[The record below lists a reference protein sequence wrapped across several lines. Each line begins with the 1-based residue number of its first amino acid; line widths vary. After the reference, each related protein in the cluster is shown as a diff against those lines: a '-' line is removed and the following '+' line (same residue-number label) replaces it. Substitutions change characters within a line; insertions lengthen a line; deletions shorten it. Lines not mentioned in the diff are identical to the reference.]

1 MTRMLSAAAE
11 LFHGITGRVV
21 ETFEPY
27 TEAAP
32 VAIAAQFLAAF
43 GNAVGRGPHFVIGET
58 VHHLNE
64 FVSVVGKSSRA
75 RKGDAS
81 HIALRAL
88 RDADPEWAANIASG
102 LSSGEGLIHAVRDP
116 VEKMNSKGERI
127 VTDEGASDKR
137 LLVLES
143 EFSGA
148 LKQFARE
155 GNVLSNVLRDAWDGK
170 AVLRTLTKNSPT
182 RASGAH
188 ISVIAHT
195 TPADLGAY
203 LGNVEAANGLGNR
216 FVFVLTHRAKLLP
229 DPGRAPA
236 DAVAR
241 LVDEVRETL
250 NFARHVGEIRRT
262 PAAAA
267 VWEHLY
273 PELTREQPGLLG
285 NLLAR
290 SEAHVA
296 RLSALYA
303 LSARRQQVD
312 VEHLQAAVA
321 LWEYVEQSTAII
333 FADRTGDR
341 TADKL
346 LAKLNPGRSMTVEE
360 IRSDIFANHIDKTRL
375 DNALAVLEYRGR
387 VRLVKHQTG
396 GRACTVVTSI
406 ERDGVRAESVES
418 AESPTVDPLST
429 LSTLSAQ
436 GGPEL

>member
-1 MTRMLSAAAE
+1 
-11 LFHGITGRVV
+11 
-21 ETFEPY
+21 
-27 TEAAP
+27 
-32 VAIAAQFLAAF
+32 
-43 GNAVGRGPHFVIGET
+43 
-58 VHHLNE
+58 
-64 FVSVVGKSSRA
+64 
-75 RKGDAS
+75 
-81 HIALRAL
+81 
-88 RDADPEWAANIASG
+88 
-102 LSSGEGLIHAVRDP
+102 

>member
-1 MTRMLSAAAE
+1 MLSAAAD
-11 LFHGITGRVV
+11 LFHGITGSVV
-21 ETFEPY
+21 TTFEAY

-32 VAIAAQFLAAF
+32 VAIAAQFLVAF

-64 FVSVVGKSSRA
+64 FVALVGKSSRS

-81 HIALRAL
+81 HIALRTL

-116 VEKMNSKGERI
+116 VEKINSKGERT
-127 VTDEGASDKR
+127 VADEGVSDKR
-137 LLVLES
+137 LLVVES

-170 AVLRTLTKNSPT
+170 VVLRTLTKNSPT
-182 RASGAH
+182 RATDPH
-188 ISVIAHT
+188 ISIIAHT
-195 TPADLGAY
+195 TPPDLSAH

-216 FVFVLTHRAKLLP
+216 FVFVLAHRAKLLP

-236 DAVAR
+236 DAVAL
-241 LVDEVRETL
+241 LVHEVRETL
-250 NFARHVGEIRRT
+250 DFARHVGEIRRT

-267 VWEHLY
+267 VWEQLY
-273 PELTREQPGLLG
+273 AELTREQPGLLG

-303 LSARRQQVD
+303 LSARREEID

-321 LWEYVEQSTAII
+321 LWEYAEQSTAII
-333 FADRTGDR
+333 FAERSGDR

-346 LAKLNPGRSMTVEE
+346 LAALKPGRSMTVEE
-360 IRSDIFANHIDKTRL
+360 IRAEIFSNHVDKTLL
-375 DNALAVLEYRGR
+375 DNALNVLEYRGQ
-387 VRLVKHQTG
+387 VRLVKRQTG
-396 GRACTVVTSI
+396 GRSCTVVTRI
-406 ERDGVRAESVES
+406 PREGVCAESAGS
-418 AESPTVDPLST
+418 AESPPAAPLST
-429 LSTLSAQ
+429 LSALSAQ
-436 GGPEL
+436 GGSER

>member
-1 MTRMLSAAAE
+1 MLSAAVE
-11 LFHGITGRVV
+11 LFHDITGHVV
-21 ETFEPY
+21 ATFEPY

-32 VAIAAQFLAAF
+32 VAIAAQFLTAF

-64 FVSVVGKSSRA
+64 FLALVGKSSRS

-81 HIALRAL
+81 HIALRTL

-116 VEKMNSKGERI
+116 VQKLNSKGEQ
-127 VTDEGASDKR
+127 VLCDEGASDKR

-155 GNVLSNVLRDAWDGK
+155 GNVLSNVLRDSWDGK
-170 AVLRTLTKNSPT
+170 ATLRTLTKNSPT

-216 FVFVLTHRAKLLP
+216 FLFVLVNRAKLLP

-241 LVDEVRETL
+241 LVREVREVL
-250 NFARHVGEIRRT
+250 DFARQVGEIRRT
-262 PAAAA
+262 RAAAA

-303 LSARRQQVD
+303 LSARREQVD

-321 LWEYVEQSTAII
+321 LWEYAEQSTAII
-333 FADRTGDR
+333 FADRSGDP

-346 LAKLNPGRSMTVEE
+346 LAALKPDRSMTVEE
-360 IRSDIFANHIDKTRL
+360 IRSEIFANHVDKARL
-375 DNALAVLEYRGR
+375 DNALNVLEYRGQ
-387 VRLVKHQTG
+387 VRLVKRQTG
-396 GRACTVVTSI
+396 GRACTVVTRI
-406 ERDGVRAESVES
+406 PREGVCAES
-418 AESPTVDPLST
+418 AESPPVDGLST
-429 LSTLSAQ
+429 LCALSAQ

>member
-1 MTRMLSAAAE
+1 MLSAAPD
-11 LFHGITGRVV
+11 LFYGIIGRVV

-32 VAIAAQFLAAF
+32 VAIAVQFLAAF

-64 FVSVVGKSSRA
+64 FVALVGKSSRS

-81 HIALRAL
+81 HIALRTL
-88 RDADPEWAANIASG
+88 RDADREWAASIASG
-102 LSSGEGLIHAVRDP
+102 LSSGEGLIHGVRDP
-116 VEKMNSKGERI
+116 VEKINSKGERI
-127 VTDEGASDKR
+127 VADEGVSDKR

-170 AVLRTLTKNSPT
+170 AVLRSLTKNSPT

-195 TPADLGAY
+195 TPPDLGAY

-216 FVFVLTHRAKLLP
+216 FVFVLVHRAQLLP

-250 NFARHVGEIRRT
+250 DFARRVGEIRRT

-303 LSARRQQVD
+303 LSARGEQVD

-321 LWEYVEQSTAII
+321 LWEYAEQSTAII
-333 FADRTGDR
+333 FANRSGDR

-346 LAKLNPGRSMTVEE
+346 FAGLQPGRSMTVDE
-360 IRSDIFANHIDKTRL
+360 IRHEIFASHVDKTLL
-375 DNALAVLEYRGR
+375 DNALAVLEYRGQVR
-387 VRLVKHQTG
+387 VVKRQTG
-396 GRACTVVTSI
+396 GRACTVVTRI
-406 ERDGVRAESVES
+406 EREGVGVESVGS
-418 AESPTVDPLST
+418 AESPPVDPPST
-429 LSTLSAQ
+429 PLTLPTQ
-436 GGPEL
+436 GGP

>member
-1 MTRMLSAAAE
+1 MLSAAPDV
-11 LFHGITGRVV
+11 FHSITGRVV

-32 VAIAAQFLAAF
+32 VAIAAQFLVAF

-64 FVSVVGKSSRA
+64 FLALVGRSSRS

-81 HIALRAL
+81 HIALRTL
-88 RDADPEWAANIASG
+88 RDADPEWAANVASG

-116 VEKMNSKGERI
+116 VQKINSKGEQI
-127 VTDEGASDKR
+127 VADEGAGDKR

-195 TPADLGAY
+195 TPPDLGAY

-216 FVFVLTHRAKLLP
+216 FVFVLAHRAKLLP

-236 DAVAR
+236 GAVAR
-241 LVDEVRETL
+241 LVDEVRETVD
-250 NFARHVGEIRRT
+250 FARHVGEVRRT

-267 VWEHLY
+267 VWEQLY

-303 LSARRQQVD
+303 LSARREQID

-321 LWEYVEQSTAII
+321 LWEYAEQSTAII
-333 FADRTGDR
+333 FARRSGDR

-346 LAKLNPGRSMTVEE
+346 LAGLKPGRSITVEE
-360 IRSDIFANHIDKTRL
+360 IRSEIFANHVDKTCL
-375 DNALAVLEYRGR
+375 DNALNVLEYRGD
-387 VRLVKHQTG
+387 VRLVRRQTG
-396 GRACTVVTSI
+396 GRACTVVTRTPR
-406 ERDGVRAESVES
+406 EGVCAES
-418 AESPTVDPLST
+418 AESAESRPVDG
-429 LSTLSAQ
+429 LSTLSAP
-436 GGPEL
+436 GGGSEL